1 MKEIGLRV
9 NGIDY
14 RLNIEPWRTL
24 VEVLRE
30 NLGLMGTKKACNEG
44 ECGACT
50 VMMEGKAVTSCL
62 ILAVDAQGKEIVTI
76 EGLSEG
82 ENLDPIQESFL
93 KHGGLQCGF
102 CTPGMVMSAKA
113 LLDEN
118 PSPTLLET
126 REAIAGNLCRCTGYQ
141 HIINAIMN
149 VSNQPAAHG
158 PERTRRTVASE
169 GHYDT
174 VSTEKRR

>member
-1 MKEIGLRV
+1 MNEIGLKV

-14 RLNIEPWRTL
+14 RLKIEPWRTL

-30 NLGLMGTKKACNEG
+30 DLGLMGTKKACNEG

-50 VMMEGKAVTSCL
+50 VIMDGRAVTSCL
-62 ILAVDAQGKEIVTI
+62 MLAIDARGKEIQTI

-82 ENLDPIQESFL
+82 EKLDPIQESFL
-93 KHGGLQCGF
+93 KNGGLQCGF

-118 PSPTLLET
+118 PSPTLIET

-141 HIINAIMN
+141 HIINSIMD
-149 VSNQPAAHG
+149 VSGQGA
-158 PERTRRTVASE
+158 ERLE
-169 GHYDT
+169 D
-174 VSTEKRR
+174 